1 LSNRKG
7 QMNSID
13 LMMAILIFV
22 ILIVFVIGFW
32 FVEQKEIQST
42 LTKNRLEAEAISISD
57 ILIKSPGIPS
67 DWEKNQSEIKM
78 LGLAIE
84 GNVLSDAKI
93 SNFTNM
99 SYSSAQNYL
108 GLDDQFYFYIE
119 NMNGNRLYQFGNNTF
134 GDQVIV
140 ITRFAVLNGEK
151 ILMRVS
157 VYE

>member
-57 ILIKSPGIPS
+57 ILIKSPGNPS